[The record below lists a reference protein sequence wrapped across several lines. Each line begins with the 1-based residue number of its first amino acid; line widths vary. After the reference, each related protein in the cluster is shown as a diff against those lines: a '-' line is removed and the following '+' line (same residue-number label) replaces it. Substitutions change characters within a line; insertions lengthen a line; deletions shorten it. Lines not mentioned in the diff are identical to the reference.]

1 MFKLKSS
8 QSLYFLISYILN
20 SMNNWVFKFIAPLV
34 LYSETK
40 SLQMMTISYGLLFTP
55 NIIAPPVANLLEN
68 RLAKKASLLILN
80 LIGLFLCLFSYTY
93 FEINF
98 NNLVFFMVVFLL
110 SSILILYQTI
120 IHSTLKE
127 ILPHKEDMEEMSR
140 KIAFVDSLFP
150 AIGPIIGATIL
161 SYLGYSNV
169 FIIIG
174 VIYVVSMFILTKI
187 NIGLRVKTTGEHF
200 ILKTI
205 KGFKLIKDNLF
216 VNYLLR
222 RFFFSNIALHGFQSI
237 LTYFLIE
244 RFNLTDIQLGLFFA
258 ISTVGLIIGIRI
270 GRIIYKNNVNK
281 WRLISITGIICA
293 LCLICIPIANN
304 IYIASIAWSVVMLLS
319 AINLIVFY
327 TERQTHYHQDEVV
340 SVISASYMIIYSA
353 IPFGSAV
360 SYILSRY
367 MQSNDAM
374 ITLGTYLLIV
384 SIYFLYEALRSTK
397 IKDEIDVS

>member
-8 QSLYFLISYILN
+8 QSLYFLVSYILN

-80 LIGLFLCLFSYTY
+80 LIGLLLCLFSYTY

-98 NNLVFFMVVFLL
+98 SNLVFFMVVFLL

-169 FIIIG
+169 FLIIG
-174 VIYVVSMFILTKI
+174 VIYVISMFILTKI
-187 NIGLRVKTTGEHF
+187 NIELRVKTTGEHF

-258 ISTVGLIIGIRI
+258 MSTVGLIIGVRI

-281 WRLISITGIICA
+281 WHLISITGIICA

-304 IYIASIAWSVVMLLS
+304 IYISSIAWSVVMLLS

-327 TERQTHYHQDEVV
+327 TERQTNYHQDEVV

-353 IPFGSAV
+353 IPFGSTV

-374 ITLGTYLLIV
+374 ITLGTYLLLV

-397 IKDEIDVS
+397 VKDEIDMS